1 MGNSGSSGSSGNS
14 GVCTGRNAPG
24 LNQYC
29 YTTGYDH
36 ARPNSTPD
44 AVGESLGA
52 APCLSNANANNCY
65 TQGFQDGH
73 NSSSAQQNGH
83 IGTSSNGYIDSSTAQ
98 KIGYTGT
105 LSNGDRYNGGK
116 LVAFR
121 SSNGQSYTVRRPGP
135 RG

>member
-1 MGNSGSSGSSGNS
+1 MGNGSSNGNS
-14 GVCTGRNAPG
+14 SVCTGKNAPG
-24 LNQYC
+24 LNQHC

-52 APCLSNANANNCY
+52 APCLSNVNANNCY
-65 TQGFQDGH
+65 TQGFRDGH
-73 NSSSAQQNGH
+73 NHSSARVN
-83 IGTSSNGYIDSSTAQ
+83 
-98 KIGYTGT
+98 KYTGT

-121 SSNGQSYTVRRPGP
+121 SSNGQTYTVRRPGP

>member
-1 MGNSGSSGSSGNS
+1 MGNNSSNQNS

-52 APCLSNANANNCY
+52 APCLSNVNANNCY

-73 NSSSAQQNGH
+73 SSSSARETQH
-83 IGTSSNGYIDSSTAQ
+83 
-98 KIGYTGT
+98 TGT
-105 LSNGDRYNGGK
+105 LSNGERYNNGK
-116 LVAFR
+116 LVAFT
-121 SSNGQSYTVRRPGP
+121 SNGQRYTVRRPGP
-135 RG
+135 RGST

>member
-1 MGNSGSSGSSGNS
+1 MGNNGSSNNNSS
-14 GVCTGRNAPG
+14 VCTGRNAPG

-36 ARPNSTPD
+36 ASPNSTPD
-44 AVGESLGA
+44 AVGEALGA
-52 APCLSNANANNCY
+52 APCLTNANANNCY
-65 TQGFQDGH
+65 AQGFQDGH
-73 NSSSAQQNGH
+73 SGQSSSSAQQN
-83 IGTSSNGYIDSSTAQ
+83 
-98 KIGYTGT
+98 KYTGT

-121 SSNGQSYTVRRPGP
+121 ASNGTSYTVRRPGP

>member
-1 MGNSGSSGSSGNS
+1 MGNTGSSGGSGNS
-14 GVCTGRNAPG
+14 GACTGRNAPG

-65 TQGFQDGH
+65 VQGFRDGH
-73 NSSSAQQNGH
+73 STGSYKSHTQTH
-83 IGTSSNGYIDSSTAQ
+83 KPTSNKGSDW
-98 KIGYTGT
+98 
-105 LSNGDRYNGGK
+105 
-116 LVAFR
+116 
-121 SSNGQSYTVRRPGP
+121 GP
-135 RG
+135 SGRICRG

>member
-1 MGNSGSSGSSGNS
+1 MGNSGGSGNS
-14 GVCTGRNAPG
+14 GACTGRNAPG

-65 TQGFQDGH
+65 MQGFQDGRG
-73 NSSSAQQNGH
+73 SSSANH
-83 IGTSSNGYIDSSTAQ
+83 ATSYKSHSQTHKPTSNKGSDWGPS
-98 KIGYTGT
+98 G
-105 LSNGDRYNGGK
+105 
-116 LVAFR
+116 
-121 SSNGQSYTVRRPGP
+121 RRC